1 MIQCGMPRTP
11 GRLSS
16 TVTSGHILEL
26 IRTGTAT
33 NRSEIARTT
42 GLSRPSVAL
51 RVAELVDGGLVVE
64 RNGAPSGGGRPPT
77 LLEFDAVSG
86 LILTSA
92 LGMVRSQAAVCDL
105 NGEVLVRTPGSPDME
120 GGPDRTLPWLLETW
134 NEQLASLGR
143 GTEDV
148 RGIGV
153 GLPGT
158 VEYHTGRAA
167 DRPFLGTWAGVA
179 LEPLIAEHFPVPVT
193 VDNDVNVMAVGE
205 LLYGGHGRPDDMVFV
220 KVSTGIGAGLVSG
233 GRLLRG
239 SLGAAGEIGH
249 IPVREGG
256 GLPCRCGNTDCLEA
270 VAGGRA
276 LLNEAAARGKEVE
289 GLKELA
295 SLALDGDP
303 VSVTLVRGAG
313 RRLGEALAGAVNLLN
328 PETIVLGGDLS
339 EAYDHLV
346 AGVRE
351 VVFQQCTALATRQL
365 RVLASS
371 LWDEGG
377 VRGCAAMV
385 AEEIL
390 SPEAVNAFLAGAS
403 SQGT

>member
-1 MIQCGMPRTP
+1 MARTP

-16 TVTSGHILEL
+16 AATSGHILEL
-26 IRTGTAT
+26 IRSGTAT
-33 NRSEIARTT
+33 SRSEIGRVT

-51 RVAELVDGGLVVE
+51 RVTELIGGGLVTE
-64 RNGAPSGGGRPPT
+64 GSGAVSSGGRPPT
-77 LLEFDAVSG
+77 LLEFNAASG

-105 NGEVLVRTPGSPDME
+105 DGEVLVRTPGSPAME
-120 GGPDRTLPWLLETW
+120 QGPDATLPWLLDTW
-134 NEQLASLGR
+134 SEQIASLGR
-143 GTEDV
+143 DPGDV
-148 RGIGV
+148 RGVGI

-158 VEYHTGRAA
+158 VEFHAGRAD
-167 DRPFLGTWAGVA
+167 DRPFLGKWAGVA
-179 LEPLIAEHFPVPVT
+179 LAPLVAERFPVPVM
-193 VDNDVNVMAVGE
+193 VDNDVNVMALGE
-205 LLYGGHGRPDDMVFV
+205 HIAGGHGHPDDMVFV
-220 KVSTGIGAGLVSG
+220 KASTGIGAGLLSG

-249 IPVREGG
+249 IPVRGAG

-270 VAGGRA
+270 VAGGRR
-276 LLNEAAARGKEVE
+276 LLESAAEQGCRART
-289 GLKELA
+289 LKDLVALA
-295 SLALDGDP
+295 SGGDP
-303 VSVTLVRGAG
+303 VAVTLVREAG

-328 PETIVLGGDLS
+328 PEVIVLGGDLA

-365 RVLASS
+365 RVVASS
-371 LWDEGG
+371 LWDDAG

-385 AEEIL
+385 TEEIL
-390 SPEAVNAFLAGAS
+390 SPGAVNKLLAG
-403 SQGT
+403 